1 MAWKPTD
8 TRFKEEDLLDREA
21 SMGRS
26 NFMLQF
32 MLDTTLSDA
41 EKFPLKFADLIITP
55 VNPTHAP
62 ENIIWC
68 SSPDNI
74 VKDLPCAGLPGDYWY
89 SPMQVQGEWLEYQET
104 ICSVDP
110 SGRGSDETVAC
121 FSITVEWF
129 YIPT

>member
-1 MAWKPTD
+1 MYDGLLAPQPAADLEQGDMAWKPTD
-8 TRFKEEDLLDREA
+8 TRFKESDLLEREA

-41 EKFPLKFADLIITP
+41 EKFPLKFADLIVTP

-68 SSPDNI
+68 SDPRNLI
-74 VKDLPCAGLPGDYWY
+74 KDLPCAGLP
-89 SPMQVQGEWLEYQET
+89 ET
-104 ICSVDP
+104 TT
-110 SGRGSDETVAC
+110 TVL
-121 FSITVEWF
+121 
-129 YIPT
+129 